1 MSIVS
6 NNLKRIKPSP
16 TIAVT
21 SKAREMRAAGK
32 DVIGLGAGEPDFDT
46 PDNIKDAAI
55 EAIKRGETKYT
66 AVDGT
71 PKLKK
76 AIQGKFTRENNL
88 SYELDQISV
97 GTGGK
102 QVLYNVFMATL
113 NPGDEVIIPAPYW
126 VSYPD
131 MVLLAGGKPKIV
143 KCSEKNEFK
152 ITPDELKKA
161 IGKKTKWLIINSPSN
176 PTGSC
181 YTRKEIEELSKILIK
196 NKNVYILSDDIYE
209 HITYDD
215 FKFFTIAQIK
225 ALKDRTLTMNGVSK
239 SYSMTGWRIG
249 YGAGPKDIIKA
260 VAKIQ
265 SQSTTNPSSISQAAA
280 VEALN
285 GTQDFI
291 KTRSD
296 SFKER
301 RDYVVETLNSINGL
315 SCLKPSGAFYVFP
328 NCKKLLGKKTK
339 LKTDKEFVEKLL
351 EKAEVA
357 VVQGS
362 AFGLDGYFRISYATS
377 MENLK
382 KALDRIK
389 SFCESLN

>member
-6 NNLKRIKPSP
+6 NSLKRIKPSP

-46 PDNIKDAAI
+46 PDNIKEAAI
-55 EAIKRGETKYT
+55 QAIKRGDTKYT

-71 PKLKK
+71 LTLKK
-76 AIQGKFTRENNL
+76 AIKEKFSRENNL
-88 SYELDQISV
+88 TYGLDQISV

-102 QVLYNVFMATL
+102 QVLYNAFMATL

-152 ITPDELKKA
+152 ITSDELKKT
-161 IGKKTKWLIINSPSN
+161 INKKTKWLIINSPSN

-181 YTRKEIEELSKILIK
+181 YTKEEIEDLSKILIK
-196 NKNVYILSDDIYE
+196 NKKVFILSDDIYE
-209 HITYDD
+209 HITYDG
-215 FKFFTIAQIK
+215 FNFFTIAQIK
-225 ALKDRTLTMNGVSK
+225 ALKDRILTMNGVSK

-249 YGAGPKDIIKA
+249 YGAGPKDLIKA
-260 VAKIQ
+260 MAKIQ
-265 SQSTTNPSSISQAAA
+265 SQSTSNPSSISQAAA

-285 GTQDFI
+285 GAQDFI

-301 RDYVVETLNSINGL
+301 RDFVVKSLNNIPGL
-315 SCLKPSGAFYVFP
+315 SCLKPNGAFYVFP
-328 NCKKLLGKKTK
+328 SCKKLLGKKTK
-339 LKTDKEFVEKLL
+339 LKTDKDFVEKLL
-351 EKAEVA
+351 VEAEVA

-377 MENLK
+377 MDNLR
-382 KALDRIK
+382 KALERIK
-389 SFCESLN
+389 SFCESLT